1 MNRMTSHPGANTA
14 TNTAASAPGHRIVTS
29 LHLVS
34 PKSPELSELEF
45 GLIILNCAFS
55 RWTVRCMA
63 AAGCPDTA
71 ALDVLVLHHVNNQAQ
86 EKKLADICFVL
97 NVEDTHVVSYALKK
111 LAGMGLVESSK
122 RGKEVFFG
130 TTPRGR
136 AVCERYRQVRETCL
150 LPGFAGSDDDNSQ
163 LGAAASLLRTLS
175 GRYDQAARAASA
187 SQFTALDGA
196 PDSPSPHKPSA
207 DTAAAVPAAAPAA
220 QRRRPGKAA
229 NKAANKVST

>member
-1 MNRMTSHPGANTA
+1 MSRAFPSPRASVSTA
-14 TNTAASAPGHRIVTS
+14 VPGHRIVTS

-45 GLIILNCAFS
+45 GLIIFNHAFS

-63 AAGCPDTA
+63 AAGCPDIA

-111 LAGMGLVESSK
+111 LAGLGLVDSSK

-130 TTPRGR
+130 TTARGR
-136 AVCERYRQVRETCL
+136 EVCERYRQVRETCL
-150 LPGFAGSDDDNSQ
+150 LPGFSGTDDDNRCI
-163 LGAAASLLRTLS
+163 GEAASLLRTLS

-187 SQFTALDGA
+187 SSFTSLGA
-196 PDSPSPHKPSA
+196 
-207 DTAAAVPAAAPAA
+207 PAAAEPP
-220 QRRRPGKAA
+220 RRRAVKGAR
-229 NKAANKVST
+229 